1 MSPYLLVLL
10 VSFGVTFAVT
20 PAVRWAAVRS
30 GNVVPPDER
39 RVHAKPTATLGG
51 MAMFVGFLAAM
62 AVAWSLSDFKPVFSG
77 SSEPLGVVLAALVI
91 FVIGAV
97 DDLKDLSAPAKIA
110 GCVLAGSVLVYYG
123 VSIFYLRIP
132 FGDILVLGDDLI
144 PLVTVVWVIVVAN
157 AVNLVDGLDGL
168 AAGIVAIA
176 GGAFYLYIRKLA
188 DPEVGL
194 VAPSSVSP
202 LLAVILVGICLGFL
216 PWNFH
221 PAKIFMGDAGAY
233 LLGLLMAAS
242 TMVVGGRTLP
252 TTKYSGQK
260 YFFFAPLV
268 IPVFILGVPMFDSVF
283 SFLRRVGRG
292 DGFAKADKAHIHHRL
307 MNMGHGQ
314 RRSVAI
320 LWFWTAL
327 LSTGV
332 LIPVYTKRGNGVV
345 AIGIG
350 GAVLLLYTSFH
361 PVVRRHRRR
370 NHPAEA
376 TALDT
381 SPE

>member
-1 MSPYLLVLL
+1 MSPYLILLL

-20 PAVRWAAVRS
+20 PIVRWAVVRS
-30 GNVVPPDER
+30 GNVVAPDER
-39 RVHAKPTATLGG
+39 RVHERPTATLGG
-51 MAMFVGFLAAM
+51 AAMFAGFLAAM
-62 AVAWSLSDFKPVFSG
+62 GVAWQLGDFRQVFVG
-77 SSEPLGVVLAALVI
+77 SSEPLGVVLAASII

-110 GCVLAGSVLVYYG
+110 GCVLAGSVLSYLG

-188 DPEVGL
+188 QPDVGL

-202 LLAVILVGICLGFL
+202 LIAVILVGVCLGFL

-233 LLGLLMAAS
+233 FLGLLMAAS

-268 IPVFILGVPMFDSVF
+268 IPVLILGVPMFDSVF

-292 DGFAKADKAHIHHRL
+292 EGFAKADKNHIHHRL

-314 RRSVAI
+314 RRSVVI

-327 LSTGV
+327 LSGGV

-361 PVVRRHRRR
+361 PVVRHHRRR
-370 NHPAEA
+370 NHPAKSLEQ
-376 TALDT
+376 T
-381 SPE
+381 E